1 MMYRCMTA
9 TAMVRMGRNIKQD
22 ICIEYLTTYLRG
34 EVAGGDAG
42 GGNDTIGFLL
52 EKEGGYRL
60 LALLIDKV
68 RGVSCFVV
76 NGTTD
81 VGIDGLIN
89 WAEYGFLVMMYQW
102 VHDGGNGENGKQ

>member
-1 MMYRCMTA
+1 M
-9 TAMVRMGRNIKQD
+9 RMGSNKNQD

-34 EVAGGDAG
+34 EVTGGHAG
-42 GGNDTIGFLL
+42 GGTDTIGFLL
-52 EKEGGYRL
+52 EKEGGYQL
-60 LALLIDKV
+60 LAFLIDKV

-89 WAEYGFLVMMYQW
+89 WAE
-102 VHDGGNGENGKQ
+102 